1 MKAEITMP
9 VLSDTMQTGRLTRWN
24 KAVGEVI
31 KKGEAVA
38 EVETDKAI
46 LDVEAFADGFL
57 AGPLAAVD
65 TDIPVRQ
72 VIGYIADTPEATKTD
87 SGGAARVAATTAPPA
102 PPSAAPGAVPEKKT
116 APPDTLQPTAPA
128 AAATPPDTAPS
139 EKPAS
144 PLPPHTPTAAAAA
157 LQPPHAGGLQA
168 SPYARALARDL
179 ELDLSQVKPGPDG
192 IIHAAQVLA
201 SALAPEDADLR
212 RGPPYTIERPSMLRA
227 AVARNM
233 SATLDTP
240 TFLISSRFATAP
252 LHAAAKQA
260 GLSLTLALTRACAL
274 TVAED
279 PWFNQV
285 WTRQGLAKRS
295 RVDVGI
301 AVDTGDGLITPV
313 LRDAASRP
321 LKELVED
328 WRILLGKVKKGRIYP
343 EDYQGASFYLS
354 NLGVFPEVERFNA
367 IVPVGASAIL
377 AVAAVGSDGR
387 ADFTLSCDHRVI
399 FGADAARFLQRLGK
413 RLEDLSWLATGEGG
427 L

>member
-1 MKAEITMP
+1 MSAIDRGERLTKAEITMP

-24 KAVGEVI
+24 KAVGDAI
-31 KKGEAVA
+31 KKGEVVA
-38 EVETDKAI
+38 ELETDKAI

-57 AGPLAAVD
+57 AGPLAELD

-72 VIGYIADTPEATKTD
+72 VIGYIVDTPEATKTD
-87 SGGAARVAATTAPPA
+87 VGGAARTAATTAP
-102 PPSAAPGAVPEKKT
+102 
-116 APPDTLQPTAPA
+116 
-128 AAATPPDTAPS
+128 
-139 EKPAS
+139 
-144 PLPPHTPTAAAAA
+144 
-157 LQPPHAGGLQA
+157 HADGLQA

-179 ELDLSQVKPGPDG
+179 ELDLSQIRPGPGG
-192 IIHAAQVLA
+192 IIHAAQVLT
-201 SALAPEDADLR
+201 SALVPEDTDLR

-240 TFLISSRFATAP
+240 TFLISSRFATAS

-279 PWFNQV
+279 PWFNHV
-285 WTRQGLAKRS
+285 WTRQGLARRS

-313 LRDAASRP
+313 LRDAAGRP
-321 LKELVED
+321 LKELMED

-354 NLGVFPEVERFNA
+354 NLGVFPEIERFNA

-377 AVAAVGSDGR
+377 AVAAAGGDGR

-413 RLEDLSWLATGEGG
+413 RLEDLSWLASGEGG
-427 L
+427 R

>member
-24 KAVGEVI
+24 RAVGEAI

-38 EVETDKAI
+38 EIETDKAI

-57 AGPLAAVD
+57 AGPLAAVG

-72 VIGYIADTPEATKTD
+72 VIGYIADTREARKT
-87 SGGAARVAATTAPPA
+87 
-102 PPSAAPGAVPEKKT
+102 EH
-116 APPDTLQPTAPA
+116 
-128 AAATPPDTAPS
+128 
-139 EKPAS
+139 
-144 PLPPHTPTAAAAA
+144 PPHP
-157 LQPPHAGGLQA
+157 GGLQA
-168 SPYARALARDL
+168 SPYARALARDP
-179 ELDLSQVKPGPDG
+179 ELDLRQVKPGPDG
-192 IIHAAQVLA
+192 TIHAAPVLA
-201 SALAPEDADLR
+201 SVLAPEDADLCL
-212 RGPPYTIERPSMLRA
+212 GPPYTIERPSMLRA

-240 TFLISSRFATAP
+240 TFFISSRLATAP

-260 GLSLTLALTRACAL
+260 SLSLTLALTRACAL

-279 PWFNQV
+279 PWFNHV

-301 AVDTGDGLITPV
+301 AVDTGEGLITPV
-313 LRDAASRP
+313 LRDAAGRP

-328 WRILLGKVKKGRIYP
+328 WRTLLGKVKKGRIYP
-343 EDYQGASFYLS
+343 KDYQGASFYLS

-377 AVAAVGSDGR
+377 AVAAAGRDGR

>member
-24 KAVGEVI
+24 KAVGEAI

-72 VIGYIADTPEATKTD
+72 VIGYIVDTPEATKTD
-87 SGGAARVAATTAPPA
+87 AGGAARAAAT
-102 PPSAAPGAVPEKKT
+102 T
-116 APPDTLQPTAPA
+116 APPDTLQPAAPA
-128 AAATPPDTAPS
+128 AAATPPDRAPS

-144 PLPPHTPTAAAAA
+144 PPPPHTPTAAATA
-157 LQPPHAGGLQA
+157 LQPPHADGLQA

-179 ELDLSQVKPGPDG
+179 ELDLSQVRPGPDG
-192 IIHAAQVLA
+192 TIHAAQVLA
-201 SALAPEDADLR
+201 SALAPADADLHL
-212 RGPPYTIERPSMLRA
+212 GPPYTIERPGMLRA

-285 WTRQGLAKRS
+285 WTRRGLAKRS

-313 LRDAASRP
+313 LRDAAGRP

-377 AVAAVGSDGR
+377 AVAAAGSDGR

-427 L
+427 R

>member
-24 KAVGEVI
+24 RAVGEAI

-72 VIGYIADTPEATKTD
+72 VIGYIADTREATKT
-87 SGGAARVAATTAPPA
+87 
-102 PPSAAPGAVPEKKT
+102 EH
-116 APPDTLQPTAPA
+116 
-128 AAATPPDTAPS
+128 
-139 EKPAS
+139 
-144 PLPPHTPTAAAAA
+144 PPHP
-157 LQPPHAGGLQA
+157 GGLQA
-168 SPYARALARDL
+168 SPYARALARDP
-179 ELDLSQVKPGPDG
+179 ELDLR
-192 IIHAAQVLA
+192 L
-201 SALAPEDADLR
+201 
-212 RGPPYTIERPSMLRA
+212 GPPYTIERPSTLRA

-240 TFLISSRFATAP
+240 TFFISSRLATAP

-260 GLSLTLALTRACAL
+260 SLSLTLALTRACAL

-279 PWFNQV
+279 PWFNHV

-301 AVDTGDGLITPV
+301 AVDTGEGLITPV

-328 WRILLGKVKKGRIYP
+328 WRTLLGKVKKGRIYP
-343 EDYQGASFYLS
+343 KDYQGASFYLS

-377 AVAAVGSDGR
+377 AVAAVGHDGR

-413 RLEDLSWLATGEGG
+413 RLENLSWLATGGEGR
-427 L
+427 

>member
-24 KAVGEVI
+24 KAVGEAI

-46 LDVEAFADGFL
+46 LDVEAFVDGFL
-57 AGPLAAVD
+57 VGPLAAVD

-72 VIGYIADTPEATKTD
+72 VIGYIADTPEATKT
-87 SGGAARVAATTAPPA
+87 
-102 PPSAAPGAVPEKKT
+102 E
-116 APPDTLQPTAPA
+116 
-128 AAATPPDTAPS
+128 
-139 EKPAS
+139 
-144 PLPPHTPTAAAAA
+144 HT
-157 LQPPHAGGLQA
+157 PHAGGLQA

-192 IIHAAQVLA
+192 IIHTAQVLA

-260 GLSLTLALTRACAL
+260 GLSMTLALTRACAL

-377 AVAAVGSDGR
+377 AVAAAGSDGR

-413 RLEDLSWLATGEGG
+413 RLEDLSWLTPGEGG

>member
-24 KAVGEVI
+24 KAVGEAI

-72 VIGYIADTPEATKTD
+72 AIGYI
-87 SGGAARVAATTAPPA
+87 V
-102 PPSAAPGAVPEKKT
+102 
-116 APPDTLQPTAPA
+116 DTLEA
-128 AAATPPDTAPS
+128 AQGS
-139 EKPAS
+139 N
-144 PLPPHTPTAAAAA
+144 
-157 LQPPHAGGLQA
+157 
-168 SPYARALARDL
+168 
-179 ELDLSQVKPGPDG
+179 G

-212 RGPPYTIERPSMLRA
+212 RGPPYTIERPSMFRA

-240 TFLISSRFATAP
+240 TFLISSRFATAS

-279 PWFNQV
+279 PWFNHV

-313 LRDAASRP
+313 LRDAAGRP

-377 AVAAVGSDGR
+377 AVAAAGSDGR

-413 RLEDLSWLATGEGG
+413 RLEDLSWLAPGEGG